1 MNASKMNQEMPQ
13 EQLQEA
19 EAATF
24 TELATLTEGRAK
36 TYGLL
41 ARLFREEV
49 DAGLLAELR
58 QMRFPAST
66 GNGKMDAGYR
76 DIVTFLS
83 NTWENSVEECAVD
96 YVRTFLGNGVDTHAA
111 AYPYESVYVSEKR
124 LLMQDARDEI
134 LAIYRSV
141 GLSRSEGCTESEDHV
156 ALELELLQILCH
168 RTVEALSRGDE
179 DAAVVLLETQRNF
192 LEDHV
197 ASWVPAFAHD
207 MRRFARTGLYRGL
220 ADVAEGFLEVEGEL
234 LADLLVG
241 NECDDDAVDA
251 AGAGDAEAAVPALGV
266 NEAGD
271 AGDAG
276 EKEA

>member
-1 MNASKMNQEMPQ
+1 MSTAELSH
-13 EQLQEA
+13 EA

-24 TELATLTEGRAK
+24 AELAALTENRAK

-41 ARLFREEV
+41 ARLYREEM
-49 DAGLLAELR
+49 DAALLAELK

-66 GNGKMDAGYR
+66 GNAKMDAGYR
-76 DIVTFLS
+76 SMVTFLS

-141 GLSRSEGCTESEDHV
+141 GLSRNEACKESEDHI
-156 ALELELLQILCH
+156 ALELELMQILCH
-168 RTVEALSRGDE
+168 RTVEALSQGDE
-179 DAAVVLLETQRNF
+179 EAAADLLETQRNF

-197 ASWVPAFAHD
+197 ASWVPALAYD
-207 MRRFARTGLYRGL
+207 MRRFAQTGLYSGL
-220 ADVAEGFLEVEGEL
+220 ADVTEGFLQVEAEL
-234 LADLLVG
+234 LGDLL
-241 NECDDDAVDA
+241 EDEEE
-251 AGAGDAEAAVPALGV
+251 EA
-266 NEAGD
+266 
-271 AGDAG
+271 
-276 EKEA
+276 